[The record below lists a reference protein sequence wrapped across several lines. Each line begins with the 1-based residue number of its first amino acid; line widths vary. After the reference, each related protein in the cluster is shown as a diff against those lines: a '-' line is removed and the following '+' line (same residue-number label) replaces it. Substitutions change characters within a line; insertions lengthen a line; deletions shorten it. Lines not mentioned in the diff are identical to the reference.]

1 MGQNS
6 TTRTTNPGSNNNN
19 QRSYFTSQ
27 SEIENTFF
35 NYAADAGVSFTKRP
49 LIADS
54 VLHRVHVD
62 GDKPGTKNGAY
73 ILHPDGNPAAFFMS
87 YSTGIK
93 GNWTLSGKSEPLT
106 KAIKAEIDRE
116 RQRRSVEQQARHEEA
131 VKKAV
136 YIWSRSIPVINH
148 KYLSK
153 KHIKPYGA
161 RLYGDALVIPIY
173 DENKRLVNLQFINAD
188 GIKRFLSGGRK
199 KGCFSV
205 IGKPDAVGLIQICE
219 GWATGASLFE
229 ATGHFTVIALDAGN
243 LKPVAQVIRRLY
255 PNHEIIICGDN
266 DESGVGQEAA
276 RLAALACGGKYI
288 LPATIGHDW
297 NDSLNME
304 VV

>member
-6 TTRTTNPGSNNNN
+6 TTRTTNPGSRNDK
-19 QRSYFTSQ
+19 QRGYFTSQ

-35 NYAADAGVSFTKRP
+35 SYAADAGVIFTDRQ
-49 LIADS
+49 LIADGK
-54 VLHRVHVD
+54 LHRAHVE
-62 GDKPGTKNGAY
+62 GDKSGTKNGAY
-73 ILHPDGNPAAFFMS
+73 IIHTDGNPAGWFMH
-87 YSTGIK
+87 YPTGIK
-93 GNWTLSGKSEPLT
+93 GNWTLSGKSESLT
-106 KAIKAEIDRE
+106 KAIRAEIDRE

-131 VKKAV
+131 VIKAV
-136 YIWSRSIPVINH
+136 YIWSRSTPVINH
-148 KYLSK
+148 QYLTK
-153 KHIKPYGA
+153 KHVEPNGV
-161 RLYGDALVIPIY
+161 RLYGDALVISIY

-188 GIKRFLSGGRK
+188 GTKRFLSGGRK

-205 IGKPDAVGLIQICE
+205 IGKPDASDIIQICE
-219 GWATGASLFE
+219 GWATGASLHE

-266 DESGVGQEAA
+266 DESEVGQEAA

-297 NDSLNME
+297 NDSLNMA